1 MMNKI
6 LNALNEP
13 KVLAAILT
21 ALYVATIALAFAIA
35 APNPAAGGELAYAPL
50 QAIEAQIGQKQVVA
64 VYVRDGEACQINVMV
79 QETGLPQ
86 GASFEAMPTA
96 ARFSMSLAPGKAA
109 MVDTAEG
116 QGVSFTCGAGA
127 ESLAVNQT
135 GLRVFA
141 AN

>member
-6 LNALNEP
+6 LNTLNEP
-13 KVLAAILT
+13 KVLAGILT

-35 APNPAAGGELAYAPL
+35 APSAAISQELTYAPL
-50 QAIEAQIGQKQVVA
+50 QPIEATLGQKQVVA
-64 VYVRDGEACQINVMV
+64 VYVNDRGTCQIEVMV
-79 QETGLPQ
+79 GDVGVTP
-86 GASFEAMPTA
+86 ASAFDAKPAA
-96 ARFSMSLAPGKAA
+96 ARLSIALNPGKAA

-135 GLRVFA
+135 GFRVVA